1 MFQSTDLHRAV
12 QVDSPITREGHK
24 TTISDTRIDKNR

>member
-12 QVDSPITREGHK
+12 QVDSPITREGQK
-24 TTISDTRIDKNR
+24 TKINETQN

>member
-12 QVDSPITREGHK
+12 QVDSPITREGQK
-24 TTISDTRIDKNR
+24 TKNKNQ

>member
-24 TTISDTRIDKNR
+24 TKINETQN